1 MAEARRIQEALA
13 GRVRIEPLPERI
25 ELVAG
30 ADLAFSRRRGLAFVS
45 VALLRFP
52 QMKIVEEVGL
62 HVKCSFPYVPGLLTF
77 REGPGLVEAFRRLS
91 ARPDVVIFDGQGY
104 AHPRRL
110 GLASHIGL
118 WLGLPSVG
126 CAKSRLIGTH
136 EELGPAKGDSAPLYD
151 GEEQIGTVL
160 RSRRGVR
167 PLFVSPGH
175 LSDFETAE
183 ELVLRCCVK
192 YRLPEPTRLADRAVA
207 RLKRELPG

>member
-1 MAEARRIQEALA
+1 M
-13 GRVRIEPLPERI
+13 
-25 ELVAG
+25 
-30 ADLAFSRRRGLAFVS
+30 
-45 VALLRFP
+45 
-52 QMKIVEEVGL
+52 
-62 HVKCSFPYVPGLLTF
+62 
-77 REGPGLVEAFRRLS
+77 
-91 ARPDVVIFDGQGY
+91 
-104 AHPRRL
+104 
-110 GLASHIGL
+110 
-118 WLGLPSVG
+118 G